1 MSGLRILIILA
12 LVLSICSPVQADD
25 WPAPWFIEDIEET
38 DAERSYEGG
47 SSSAESSPGEYDFA
61 NENAPGR
68 DIRRFSSLPS
78 AAIDIRHA
86 PIYLLVA
93 SLRR

>member
-1 MSGLRILIILA
+1 MSVPRILIIFA
-12 LVLSICSPVQADD
+12 FILSICSPVWADD
-25 WPAPWFIEDIEET
+25 WSAPCFIENKEGT
-38 DAERSYEGG
+38 DVEKSYEGG
-47 SSSAESSPGEYDFA
+47 SCPTEGGFAKYDFTD
-61 NENAPGR
+61 ENTPER
-68 DIRRFSSLPS
+68 DFRRFCSLPS

>member
-1 MSGLRILIILA
+1 MPELRILIALA
-12 LVLSICSPVQADD
+12 LVLSICSPVRADD

-38 DAERSYEGG
+38 DAEKSYEGG
-47 SSSAESSPGEYDFA
+47 SLPAESSPGEYDFT
-61 NENAPGR
+61 NENAPER
-68 DIRRFSSLPS
+68 DFRRFSSLPS